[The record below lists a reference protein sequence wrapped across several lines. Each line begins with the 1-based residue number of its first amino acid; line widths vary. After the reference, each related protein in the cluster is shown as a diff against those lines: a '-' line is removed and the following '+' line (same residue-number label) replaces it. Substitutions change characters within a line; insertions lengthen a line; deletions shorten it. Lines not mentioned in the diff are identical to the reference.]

1 MKTDLS
7 SAEQELQ
14 YTPPPSGLW
23 FGRIMAAFTVLFL
36 LVDAVMKL
44 IKPPPVVQATVDL
57 GYPESRIIGLGI
69 VLLACVV
76 LYVIPKTSLLGAILL
91 TGYLGGAV
99 ATHVRVGSPLFTH
112 TLFPVYLGA
121 LVWGGLFLRDPR
133 MRMLIVYE
141 KGSQCKQGK
150 ISPRPPTNHD
160 PCTLTLLPAECH
172 SFLNTLMAPV

>member
-7 SAEQELQ
+7 SAEAG
-14 YTPPPSGLW
+14 TPIHSASKRGLR

-36 LVDAVMKL
+36 LVDGVMKL

-133 MRMLIVYE
+133 IRMLIL
-141 KGSQCKQGK
+141 GK
-150 ISPRPPTNHD
+150 R
-160 PCTLTLLPAECH
+160 E
-172 SFLNTLMAPV
+172 PV

>member
-1 MKTDLS
+1 
-7 SAEQELQ
+7 
-14 YTPPPSGLW
+14 
-23 FGRIMAAFTVLFL
+23 
-36 LVDAVMKL
+36 MKL

-57 GYPESRIIGLGI
+57 GYPESSIIGLGI

-112 TLFPVYLGA
+112 TLFPVYLGV

-133 MRMLIVYE
+133 IRMLI
-141 KGSQCKQGK
+141 G
-150 ISPRPPTNHD
+150 
-160 PCTLTLLPAECH
+160 L
-172 SFLNTLMAPV
+172 